1 MQQGMVVDT
10 AMGGMDM
17 ATIITT
23 VTARAT
29 HMTMTM
35 TMTMTIPTIMDI
47 PTNTAMQL
55 RPPQPR
61 PVGAPCPSP

>member
-29 HMTMTM
+29 HM

>member
-35 TMTMTIPTIMDI
+35 AIPTIMDI

>member
-1 MQQGMVVDT
+1 MPQGMAAGT

-35 TMTMTIPTIMDI
+35 TIPTIMDI

-55 RPPQPR
+55 RPPQPL

>member
-29 HMTMTM
+29 HMTM

>member
-29 HMTMTM
+29 H
-35 TMTMTIPTIMDI
+35 MTMTIPTIMDI